1 MNHAHRTHE
10 LAALT
15 LGLENL
21 QYRHKILIDEL
32 DSAVTDLYGEDSAA
46 EIGELATVIENLA
59 KDLRVNAQRMFE
71 NEDLIGRLR

>member
-1 MNHAHRTHE
+1 MNYALRTYE

-21 QYRHKILIDEL
+21 KYRHRILIEEL
-32 DSAVTDLYGEDSAA
+32 DSAMNAISGEDSAS

-59 KDLRVNAQRMFE
+59 RDLRANAQRMFE
-71 NEDLIGRLR
+71 NEDLIEGLR